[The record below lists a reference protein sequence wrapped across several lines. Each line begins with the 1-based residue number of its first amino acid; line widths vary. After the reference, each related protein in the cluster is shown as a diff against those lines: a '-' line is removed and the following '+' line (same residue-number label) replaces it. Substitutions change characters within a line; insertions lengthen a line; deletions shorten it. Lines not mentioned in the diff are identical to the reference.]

1 MSELQTHHTGVVVT
15 DLEAALSFYRGT
27 LGFDVTEEFTLSGDG
42 IGTAIDVDGVVG
54 HFAHLDT
61 DGSRLELIEYEPAG
75 DDVSPDAVN
84 QTGATHLG
92 FEVEDVDS
100 FYADLPDDA
109 EPVSGPQEV
118 DIGVEIL
125 FFCDPDGNFVE
136 VIEE

>member
-1 MSELQTHHTGVVVT
+1 MCVIPPGETDYFPLRVVVDTSELRTHHTGVVVT

-61 DGSRLELIEYEPAG
+61 DG
-75 DDVSPDAVN
+75 
-84 QTGATHLG
+84 
-92 FEVEDVDS
+92 
-100 FYADLPDDA
+100 
-109 EPVSGPQEV
+109 
-118 DIGVEIL
+118 
-125 FFCDPDGNFVE
+125 NFVE